1 MAYSKAGMKA
11 VDKYVKNN
19 YDSILVRV
27 PKGRKEDV
35 EAFAATCPEKSVN
48 GLMNRLL
55 RTALGMT
62 EAEWKAAEDE
72 AGVHK
77 TE

>member
-35 EAFAATCPEKSVN
+35 EAFAATVTPF
-48 GLMNRLL
+48 LA
-55 RTALGMT
+55 T
-62 EAEWKAAEDE
+62 
-72 AGVHK
+72 
-77 TE
+77 